1 MAYSTYPVKR
11 ITTAPAAL
19 VDFPA
24 DYWDC
29 FTTPATHGSAEQ
41 WARSSLQGA
50 QSFGGLFSFVVWQ
63 GVLGFSLD
71 APAAPGTVAGW
82 RMTEQSS
89 GRCVLDADGRLM
101 RGRMV
106 FDVAGEEA
114 TWTTMI
120 HYHRLLARP
129 IWELAANA
137 HRALVPQCLRGAQ
150 RTLNRADTTSQP

>member
-1 MAYSTYPVKR
+1 MLQTTKPTTNRAAIPV
-11 ITTAPAAL
+11 
-19 VDFPA
+19 
-24 DYWDC
+24 
-29 FTTPATHGSAEQ
+29 
-41 WARSSLQGA
+41 SSVHP
-50 QSFGGLFSFVVWQ
+50 VV
-63 GVLGFSLD
+63 F
-71 APAAPGTVAGW
+71 
-82 RMTEQSS
+82 
-89 GRCVLDADGRLM
+89 
-101 RGRMV
+101 GRMV

>member
-1 MAYSTYPVKR
+1 MAHSSYPVTR

-19 VDFPA
+19 ADFLA

-50 QSFGGLFSFVVWQ
+50 QSFGGLFSFVIWQ
-63 GVLGFSLD
+63 LVLGFSLE
-71 APAAPGTVAGW
+71 PPETPGTVAGW
-82 RMTEQSS
+82 RITEQSP
-89 GRCVLDADGRLM
+89 GRCVLDSDGRLM

-106 FDVAGEEA
+106 FEVADEEA

-120 HYHRLLARP
+120 HYHHPLARP

-137 HRALVPQCLRGAQ
+137 HRALVPQCLSSAQ
-150 RTLNRADTTSQP
+150 RTLSRANTTSYS